1 MKTDAIFYEIF
12 KEFPNIFFEIIGKS
26 ETNIN
31 IYEFAAPEIK
41 QTSFRLDGVFSP
53 LAEFTNEPL
62 YFAEVQFYKDE
73 QFYDRLFTSIFLYF
87 TEYQPPNPDWF
98 AIVIYDTRSNERSY
112 PQRYR
117 SLLEPHLRRF
127 YLDELDDTP
136 DDSLGIGIVRLV
148 VESENK
154 AGELAKTLIHK
165 AKEELTDTLI
175 QRKVLEFIETIVVYK
190 FPNLSREEIETMLN
204 LNILKETRVYQ
215 EAKAEGREEGREE
228 GKEEGKLET
237 KLKMI
242 PIFLELGL
250 TVQQIAERLELDI
263 EEVRKVLE
271 EM

>member
-87 TEYQPPNPDWF
+87 TQYQPPNPDWF

-112 PQRYR
+112 PPRYR

-127 YLDELDDTP
+127 YLDELDNAP
-136 DDSLGIGIVRLV
+136 DDSLGIGIALLV

-154 AGELAKTLIHK
+154 AGEFAKNLIDK

-175 QRKVLEFIETIVVYK
+175 QRKVLEFIEIIVVYK

-204 LNILKETRVYQ
+204 LNLLKETRVYQ
-215 EAKAEGREEGREE
+215 EAKAEGEEEGEL
-228 GKEEGKLET
+228 KA
-237 KLKMI
+237 KLKI
-242 PIFLELGL
+242 LPKLVQRGL
-250 TVQQIAERLELDI
+250 SVQEIAELLELDDETI
-263 EEVRKVLE
+263 RKALE
-271 EM
+271 D